1 MNIAE
6 IIKLEN
12 DRTTPDMYGHIHFI
26 KEGNFYRAHDWS
38 AWLMITHPLTENQ
51 AKLTIIAKKM
61 KDGYIDAWVG
71 FPLTSIEKFIP
82 NDGSVVFAPINDTLI
97 DVMIT
102 PTDDIITSTPED
114 VRKKVD
120 EWKASLPLNEGKSQK
135 RESREI
141 SEAQPRITR
150 ITDVITR
157 VISLPLENMS
167 PVDAYDFLR
176 QLRKDIAAIY

>member
-1 MNIAE
+1 MC
-6 IIKLEN
+6 LEN
-12 DRTTPDMYGHIHFI
+12 R
-26 KEGNFYRAHDWS
+26 
-38 AWLMITHPLTENQ
+38 
-51 AKLTIIAKKM
+51 
-61 KDGYIDAWVG
+61 
-71 FPLTSIEKFIP
+71 
-82 NDGSVVFAPINDTLI
+82 
-97 DVMIT
+97 
-102 PTDDIITSTPED
+102 
-114 VRKKVD
+114 
-120 EWKASLPLNEGKSQK
+120 QK